1 MLESPHITL
10 KTMLNL
16 DERYHSYLSGEKKLR
31 IDGIEEQV
39 KAYGYTDN
47 GSEIDGYY
55 LITKNYKL
63 KYNLEGAFVR
73 MEALEE
79 VAKLA

>member
-1 MLESPHITL
+1 MI
-10 KTMLNL
+10 NL

-47 GSEIDGYY
+47 GSDIDGYY
-55 LITKNYKL
+55 LTTKNYQL
-63 KYNLEGAFVR
+63 YYNLEGSFERKEILDKV
-73 MEALEE
+73 
-79 VAKLA
+79 VV